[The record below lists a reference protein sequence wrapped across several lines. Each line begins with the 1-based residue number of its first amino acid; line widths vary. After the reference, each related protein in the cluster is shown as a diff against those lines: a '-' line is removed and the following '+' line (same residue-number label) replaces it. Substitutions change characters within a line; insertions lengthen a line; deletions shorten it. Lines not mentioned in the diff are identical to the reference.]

1 MKGGGATT
9 WIPAASLHGWDSVLN
24 LCVSIIL
31 TEAKVG
37 GVHFGHP
44 LIKDKIVSRIVELR
58 MQIGGVHFGHPPYQ
72 KDKIIG

>member
-1 MKGGGATT
+1 MKGGVATT

-44 LIKDKIVSRIVELR
+44 
-58 MQIGGVHFGHPPYQ
+58 PYQ